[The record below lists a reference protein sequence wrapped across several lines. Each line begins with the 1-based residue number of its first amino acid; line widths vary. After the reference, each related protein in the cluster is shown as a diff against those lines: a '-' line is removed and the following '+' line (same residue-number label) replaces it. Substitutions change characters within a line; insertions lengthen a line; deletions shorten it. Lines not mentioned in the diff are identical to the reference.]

1 MLQICLNYIQ
11 FHLYVRQCFNI
22 IARISDQRYFMMIV
36 RLLILFHE
44 TQTAHEVKNS
54 SMKKINFNI
63 F

>member
-11 FHLYVRQCFNI
+11 FYLYVRQCFSI

-54 SMKKINFNI
+54 SMKK
-63 F
+63 

>member
-11 FHLYVRQCFNI
+11 FYLYVRQCFNI

-54 SMKKINFNI
+54 SMKK
-63 F
+63 